1 MRKSMYRGIS
11 VGLILCMTLLSACG
25 KNTSSDTEAV
35 INAGAAEENTQ
46 EMTGASE
53 VSESASEASTEDA
66 AKDAAN
72 ESLYNGLFNT
82 SYVHTVDIEISD
94 DDWSDLLANPLNK
107 TKYHV
112 NVTIDGETIEDVS
125 FATKGNTSLS
135 SVASDKDSD
144 RYSFKI
150 NFGKYVDDQT
160 YYGLDKLNL
169 NNIYAD
175 ATYLKD
181 YLSYQLFNYMG
192 VDASLTSYVSLTVN
206 GKAQGLYLAIEDVS
220 DSFLA
225 RTDNS
230 DGALYKPETASLDN
244 AGMKDGQAPE
254 GFNPQDGQ
262 GGQQGGGFT
271 PPDGQAPEGFNP
283 QDGQGGQQGGGF
295 TPPDGQAPEGFN
307 PQDGQG
313 GQQGEGFTPPD
324 GQMPDGFNPQDGQ
337 NGDNAQ
343 GNGNRPQGFGGK
355 GGFGGDDAGASLKY
369 KDDEISSYSDIFDN
383 AETDVMEEDEKRL
396 IASLKKLSEGN
407 AEESVDIDDVINYFT
422 VHNFVMNYDSYT
434 GNMLHNY
441 FLYEEDG
448 KLKMI
453 PWDYNLS
460 FGAFSNGGGRG
471 GDGNNWG
478 GRGGQNN
485 TNDTN
490 NTTDDKAFDRG
501 SEQNGGM
508 GGTKDATEIVNYGID
523 SPLSGATEAD
533 RPMWSWITSNDEY
546 LNKYH
551 ESFTK
556 LVSYVNS
563 EEFQNELARL
573 YEMLLPYVEKDATA
587 FYTADEFTKAFNTL
601 KDFISLRAES
611 IEKQLS
617 GKLST
622 VTDKQEAS
630 DRVDASNINIGD
642 MGSQGRGR

>member
-35 INAGAAEENTQ
+35 INAGAAEGNTQ
-46 EMTGASE
+46 EMTGASD

-271 PPDGQAPEGFNP
+271 PPDGQ
-283 QDGQGGQQGGGF
+283 
-295 TPPDGQAPEGFN
+295 
-307 PQDGQG
+307 
-313 GQQGEGFTPPD
+313 
-324 GQMPDGFNPQDGQ
+324 MPDGFNPQDGQ

-383 AETDVMEEDEKRL
+383 AETDVTEEDEKRL

-478 GRGGQNN
+478 
-485 TNDTN
+485 
-490 NTTDDKAFDRG
+490 
-501 SEQNGGM
+501 
-508 GGTKDATEIVNYGID
+508 
-523 SPLSGATEAD
+523 
-533 RPMWSWITSNDEY
+533 
-546 LNKYH
+546 
-551 ESFTK
+551 
-556 LVSYVNS
+556 
-563 EEFQNELARL
+563 
-573 YEMLLPYVEKDATA
+573 
-587 FYTADEFTKAFNTL
+587 
-601 KDFISLRAES
+601 
-611 IEKQLS
+611 
-617 GKLST
+617 
-622 VTDKQEAS
+622 
-630 DRVDASNINIGD
+630 
-642 MGSQGRGR
+642 

>member
-35 INAGAAEENTQ
+35 INAGAAEGNTQ
-46 EMTGASE
+46 EMTGASD

-82 SYVHTVDIEISD
+82 NYVHTVDIEISD

-244 AGMKDGQAPE
+244 AGMKDGQAPD

-262 GGQQGGGFT
+262 GGQQGG
-271 PPDGQAPEGFNP
+271 DH
-283 QDGQGGQQGGGF
+283 
-295 TPPDGQAPEGFN
+295 
-307 PQDGQG
+307 
-313 GQQGEGFTPPD
+313 
-324 GQMPDGFNPQDGQ
+324 
-337 NGDNAQ
+337 AQ
-343 GNGNRPQGFGGK
+343 HLAGVLGV
-355 GGFGGDDAGASLKY
+355 GGFGDLQLEICISKAVVLTELLRTAS
-369 KDDEISSYSDIFDN
+369 I
-383 AETDVMEEDEKRL
+383 
-396 IASLKKLSEGN
+396 
-407 AEESVDIDDVINYFT
+407 
-422 VHNFVMNYDSYT
+422 
-434 GNMLHNY
+434 
-441 FLYEEDG
+441 
-448 KLKMI
+448 LKM
-453 PWDYNLS
+453 
-460 FGAFSNGGGRG
+460 
-471 GDGNNWG
+471 
-478 GRGGQNN
+478 
-485 TNDTN
+485 
-490 NTTDDKAFDRG
+490 DR
-501 SEQNGGM
+501 M
-508 GGTKDATEIVNYGID
+508 VIM
-523 SPLSGATEAD
+523 L
-533 RPMWSWITSNDEY
+533 R
-546 LNKYH
+546 
-551 ESFTK
+551 
-556 LVSYVNS
+556 
-563 EEFQNELARL
+563 
-573 YEMLLPYVEKDATA
+573 EMETG
-587 FYTADEFTKAFNTL
+587 
-601 KDFISLRAES
+601 LRASAERAA
-611 IEKQLS
+611 LAAMMPAH
-617 GKLST
+617 LL
-622 VTDKQEAS
+622 
-630 DRVDASNINIGD
+630 NIR
-642 MGSQGRGR
+642 MTR

>member
-35 INAGAAEENTQ
+35 INAGAAEGNTQ
-46 EMTGASE
+46 EMTGASD

-82 SYVHTVDIEISD
+82 NYVHTVDIEISD

-271 PPDGQAPEGFNP
+271 PPDGQ
-283 QDGQGGQQGGGF
+283 
-295 TPPDGQAPEGFN
+295 
-307 PQDGQG
+307 
-313 GQQGEGFTPPD
+313 
-324 GQMPDGFNPQDGQ
+324 MPDGFNPQDGQ

-369 KDDEISSYSDIFDN
+369 KDDEISSYSDIFEN
-383 AETDVMEEDEKRL
+383 AETDVTEEDEKRL

-501 SEQNGGM
+501 GEQNGGM

-630 DRVDASNINIGD
+630 DRVDASNINISD

>member
-35 INAGAAEENTQ
+35 INAGAAEGNTQ
-46 EMTGASE
+46 EMTGASD

-271 PPDGQAPEGFNP
+271 PPDGQAP
-283 QDGQGGQQGGGF
+283 
-295 TPPDGQAPEGFN
+295 
-307 PQDGQG
+307 
-313 GQQGEGFTPPD
+313 
-324 GQMPDGFNPQDGQ
+324 DGFNPQDGQ

-383 AETDVMEEDEKRL
+383 AETDVTEEDEKRL

-485 TNDTN
+485 TNDTD

-501 SEQNGGM
+501 GEQNGGM

-573 YEMLLPYVEKDATA
+573 YEMLMPYVEKDATE

-601 KDFISLRAES
+601 RGFISLRAES

-630 DRVDASNINIGD
+630 DRVDASNINISD

>member
-35 INAGAAEENTQ
+35 INAGAAEGNTQ
-46 EMTGASE
+46 EMTGASD

-271 PPDGQAPEGFNP
+271 PPDGQ
-283 QDGQGGQQGGGF
+283 
-295 TPPDGQAPEGFN
+295 
-307 PQDGQG
+307 
-313 GQQGEGFTPPD
+313 
-324 GQMPDGFNPQDGQ
+324 MPDGFNPQDGQ

-383 AETDVMEEDEKRL
+383 AETDVTEEDEKRL

-471 GDGNNWG
+471 GDDNNWG

-501 SEQNGGM
+501 GEQNSGM

-630 DRVDASNINIGD
+630 DRVDASNINISD

>member
-35 INAGAAEENTQ
+35 INAGAAEGNTQ
-46 EMTGASE
+46 EMTGASD
-53 VSESASEASTEDA
+53 VSESASEASTEDV

-82 SYVHTVDIEISD
+82 RYVHTVDIEISD

-244 AGMKDGQAPE
+244 AGMKDEQAPD

-262 GGQQGGGFT
+262 GGQQGG
-271 PPDGQAPEGFNP
+271 
-283 QDGQGGQQGGGF
+283 
-295 TPPDGQAPEGFN
+295 
-307 PQDGQG
+307 
-313 GQQGEGFTPPD
+313 GFTPPD

-383 AETDVMEEDEKRL
+383 AETDVTEEDEKRL

-490 NTTDDKAFDRG
+490 NTTDDRAFDRG
-501 SEQNGGM
+501 GEQNGGM
-508 GGTKDATEIVNYGID
+508 SGTKDATEIVNYGID

-630 DRVDASNINIGD
+630 DRVDASNINISD